1 MDYEDL
7 VIQLGTGAGGYTVRV
22 SRAPAGETD
31 PEPLDLAVEAAEIER
46 LARIFADATRDL
58 GQLAAAEVA
67 APALTA
73 LGERL
78 FRSLLPGEVR
88 RCYDRCLGRLEER
101 PDRGLRIRI
110 QMGLGVPAMLPL
122 HAVPWEYLYDARTRH
137 FLALDSRTSI
147 VRHLDLGMPGDRPPV
162 RPPLSIL
169 VVACQD
175 PALDLG
181 RERQAIEQAWSGQR
195 KVHFH
200 LLADPTLQ
208 ELRDELVARDYHV
221 LHFMGHGGFDPAAG
235 EGSLALRDGG
245 GQSAWVSGQQV
256 ADQVRDRSSLRLVV
270 LNACWTAR
278 TSSNGPYAGVATALL
293 NAGVPAVLAMQF
305 PITDAAAVVFSK
317 TFYRR
322 LARGDTLDAA
332 VANGRLAIHGD
343 KHHRPEW
350 GTPVLFERLTGGRIV
365 EARGAPRPWP
375 RGRGRRAAAALL
387 AAGGL
392 LAAWLGL
399 RVYLASPSAPVP
411 PGSAQAAHA
420 SGQRPIAAPGSRFYV
435 LHGGQS
441 VVLPEL
447 ATAVAAELTQTGRE
461 RSLTLDVTP
470 PRSPTKRYVLQ
481 SATAI
486 ALPPGPGQLVVLSID
501 WSGQTVDLS
510 AEPSGPPA
518 GGATAQCGDGKYSFS
533 RSRGG
538 TCSSHGR
545 VARWL

>member
-7 VIQLGTGAGGYTVRV
+7 VIQLGTGAGGYTVQV

-31 PEPLDLAVEAAEIER
+31 PEPLDLAVEAAEIEG
-46 LARIFADATRDL
+46 LARIFANATRDL
-58 GQLAAAEVA
+58 GQLSAAEVA
-67 APALTA
+67 APALIA
-73 LGERL
+73 LGDRL

-88 RCYDRCLGRLEER
+88 RCYDRCLGRLEAR
-101 PDRGLRIRI
+101 PDCGLRIRI

-122 HAVPWEYLYDARTRH
+122 HAVPWEFLYDARTRH
-137 FLALDSRTSI
+137 FLALDSQTSI
-147 VRHLDLGMPGDRPPV
+147 VRHLDLAMPGDRPPV
-162 RPPLSIL
+162 RRPLSIL
-169 VVACQD
+169 VVACLD
-175 PALDLG
+175 PALDLE

-208 ELRDELVARDYHV
+208 EVRDELVARDYHV

-235 EGSLALRDGG
+235 EGSLAFRDGG
-245 GQSAWVSGQQV
+245 GQRAWVSGQQI

-278 TSSNGPYAGVATALL
+278 TSSSGPYAGVATALL

-305 PITDAAAVVFSK
+305 PITDAAALAFSK

-343 KHHRPEW
+343 EHHRPEW

-365 EARGAPRPWP
+365 ESRAAPEP
-375 RGRGRRAAAALL
+375 RGRGRGAAAALL

-399 RVYLASPSAPVP
+399 RAYLASPSSPGAPV
-411 PGSAQAAHA
+411 SAPAAHA
-420 SGQRPIAAPGSRFYV
+420 FGQRPIAAPGSRFYV
-435 LHGGQS
+435 LRGGQA
-441 VVLPEL
+441 VLLPEL
-447 ATAVAAELTQTGRE
+447 ATAVAAEFTRTGRE

-470 PRSPTKRYVLQ
+470 PNSPALHRLVQGGTLIDLQ
-481 SATAI
+481 
-486 ALPPGPGQLVVLSID
+486 PGAGRLVVLRVD
-501 WSGQTVDLS
+501 WSGETLTLN
-510 AEPSGPPA
+510 AEPRGPPP
-518 GGATAQCGDGKYSFS
+518 GGVSAQCGDGLYSFS

-538 TCSSHGR
+538 TCSGHSG